1 MNLVTIKGQTY
12 NLDHLVRYIPHMGQ
26 REVGV
31 TEEGLTD
38 PRPIFGEYRYLELVF
53 VDGSRVELDGIQ
65 SDVLLRHLAAQGP
78 ALDLDLVD
86 EAVLGHVVVRNS
98 ESGDVILPSGDETDA
113 ERSEEEAAS
122 HRRAIDTARAP
133 TPHDSTSVMPRGMG
147 D

>member
-12 NLDHLVRYIPHMGQ
+12 NLDLLVRYIPHLGQ

-31 TEEGLTD
+31 TDGPGE

-53 VDGSRVELDGIQ
+53 SDGSRVELDAIQ
-65 SDVLLRHLAAQGP
+65 SDALLRHLAAQGP

-86 EAVLGHVVVRNS
+86 EAILGRAVVRNS
-98 ESGDVILPSGDETDA
+98 ESGDVYMPSQDESA
-113 ERSEEEAAS
+113 EEQSEEEEAA
-122 HRRAIDTARAP
+122 HRRAMQRSRAP
-133 TPHDSTSVMPRGMG
+133 EPHDPTSVMPHGMG